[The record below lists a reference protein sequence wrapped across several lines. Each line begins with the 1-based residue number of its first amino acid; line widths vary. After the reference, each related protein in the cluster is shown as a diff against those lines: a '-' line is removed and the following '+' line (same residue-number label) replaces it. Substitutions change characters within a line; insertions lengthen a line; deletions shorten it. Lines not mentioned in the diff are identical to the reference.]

1 MNFFKEV
8 GYKPSK
14 KVVGLDLKQL
24 RFIAIFV
31 LIGIAIFLGIDVIPK
46 EMQNSIYILLASI
59 NLFFILMRVVNYVF
73 IQKNFIASYSLPL
86 HVCSFNVFLCFIASI
101 THSAI
106 IMDYVFAMSPCFAFL
121 ALVFPESDAAKYPHF
136 NFRSIEYYL
145 SHTLLMVVPFIPI
158 RYMGFVPS
166 ISYFTGAFVILLITC
181 TIAGIVNLKSG
192 GNYMY
197 INHAPKRTPLEIVE
211 KGTGKPIYRVI
222 IVISYIVFYFIA
234 HFIWNILF

>member
-14 KVVGLDLKQL
+14 KIVGFDLKQL
-24 RFIAIFV
+24 RFIVIFILLGVAIF
-31 LIGIAIFLGIDVIPK
+31 IGIDFIPK
-46 EMQNSIYILLASI
+46 EMQNIIYILLASI
-59 NLFFILMRVVNYVF
+59 NLFFILMRVANYVF

-101 THSAI
+101 THNAVV
-106 IMDYVFAMSPCFAFL
+106 MDYVFAMSPLFAFL
-121 ALVFPESDAAKYPHF
+121 ALIFPESDAAKYPHF

-145 SHTLLMVVPFIPI
+145 AHSLLIIIPFIPI
-158 RYMGFVPS
+158 RYLGFVPS
-166 ISYFTGAFVILLITC
+166 ISYFKGAFVILLITC
-181 TIAGIVNLKSG
+181 VIAGIVNLKSG

-211 KGTGKPIYRVI
+211 KGTGKPIYRVF
-222 IVISYIVFYFIA
+222 IVVSYIAFYFVA
-234 HFIWNILF
+234 HLVWNILF